1 MNLRKLTLKYMGWC
15 PGVKAA
21 AEFTRQGS
29 PPRALVY
36 RVLVIS
42 SLALVLGVAVVS
54 DYAQSTSPL
63 VHLAHYEDVT
73 GDAIIPYIDP
83 EGTALGGL
91 DHLGADIVNVTLYS
105 LKKSDE
111 LTVTARLNGKGR
123 GDPTIDVNRTRIHF
137 EFDRDVL
144 GGYGILYYNGEGRA
158 GGWRDGRRYDA
169 VTEVQWINDNEARY
183 VFKGLRGM
191 TIDWVTVTTERR
203 YLEEAEVEYW
213 PYLLQQL
220 DTLTIEDYM
229 MSRGTR
235 ETVTDATNQLYPLF
249 NASMI
254 GADIHEVDVY
264 RKGRRLNVTVTME
277 EPKIAKVPLPSTFQD
292 FYSDIAGTRCD
303 VSVHMRDD
311 MFWQNVVTC
320 ASYSWIE
327 QGRKYC
333 ITFDIGEL
341 HGLENVDVIEVVTCA
356 QFFPTVSGEI
366 VDGGLNMWWYF
377 DVIAVPFNE
386 GDREP

>member
-1 MNLRKLTLKYMGWC
+1 MNFRKIILKYMGWC

-21 AEFTRQGS
+21 AEFTKQGS
-29 PPRALVY
+29 PQRALVY

-91 DHLGADIVNVTLYS
+91 DHLGTDIVNVTLYS
-105 LKKSDE
+105 PKKSDE

-123 GDPTIDVNRTRIHF
+123 GDPTIDMNCTRIHF

-144 GGYGILYYNGEGRA
+144 GGFGILYYNGEGQAR
-158 GGWRDGRRYDA
+158 GWRDERGYDA

-191 TIDWVTVTTERR
+191 TIDRVTVTTERWYR
-203 YLEEAEVEYW
+203 EEAETNYW
-213 PYLLQQL
+213 PHLVQQL
-220 DTLTIEDYM
+220 DKLTIKEYM

-264 RKGRRLNVTVTME
+264 RKGKRLNVTVTME
-277 EPKIAKVPLPSTFQD
+277 EPKMAEVPMPSTFYD
-292 FYSDIAGTRCD
+292 SYTNTPGTRCD

-311 MFWQNVVTC
+311 MLWHNIASC

-327 QGRKYC
+327 PGRKYC
-333 ITFDIGEL
+333 ITFDLGEL
-341 HGLENVDVIEVVTCA
+341 HGLENVDIIEVVTCA
-356 QFFPTVSGEI
+356 QFFSTVSGEI
-366 VDGGLNMWWYF
+366 VDGGLGTWWYF
-377 DVIAVPFNE
+377 DVIAIPFNE
-386 GDREP
+386 GGGEP